1 MDDRQQSPFD
11 TAFQQ
16 LLNALAAACLSVG
29 KGYAEYDMASRS
41 AFVTAVKGRETG
53 SELSAA
59 AVSFL
64 TGVSETDP
72 AHNGNGNGNGG
83 GAPSPAWQFIQLW
96 RAEASDSEGRSNP
109 LPPAGPLSVT
119 SLLRQVSSAPP
130 LDDALA
136 ALEAVGLIRIREGL
150 VYLDDDALPGTATI
164 ETATAM
170 CAGAYPLLA
179 AIAEGRHRPPPL
191 LESSTLVSVRQ
202 NDVPRLHR
210 IAESKLRE
218 AQEKVAELLTA
229 YDALSDAA
237 SIADEETATV
247 SSGIYFVASG
257 RPPGI

>member
-1 MDDRQQSPFD
+1 MDDRQLSPFD

-41 AFVTAVKGRETG
+41 AFVAAVKGRKTG

-64 TGVSETDP
+64 TGVGDSG
-72 AHNGNGNGNGG
+72 ALHNGGEG
-83 GAPSPAWQFIQLW
+83 GAPSPAWQFIERW
-96 RAEASDSEGRSNP
+96 RADASDSEGRSNP
-109 LPPAGPLSVT
+109 LPLTGPLSVL
-119 SLLRQVSSAPP
+119 SLLGQVSSAPP

-136 ALEAVGLIRIREGL
+136 ALEAVGLIEARDGL
-150 VYLDDDALPGTATI
+150 VYLNDDALPGAATI

-179 AIAEGRHRPPPL
+179 AIAAGGHRPPPL

-210 IAESKLRE
+210 IAESRLRE

-237 SIADEETATV
+237 SIVDEETATV

-257 RPPGI
+257 RPTGI

>member
-11 TAFQQ
+11 MAFQQ

-64 TGVSETDP
+64 TGVNETHP
-72 AHNGNGNGNGG
+72 AHNGAEG
-83 GAPSPAWQFIQLW
+83 GAPSPAWQFIELW
-96 RAEASDSEGRSNP
+96 RAEASDSDGRSNP
-109 LPPAGPLSVT
+109 LPRTGPLSVL
-119 SLLRQVSSAPP
+119 SLLERVSSSPP

-136 ALEAVGLIRIREGL
+136 ALEAVGLIEVRDGL
-150 VYLDDDALPGTATI
+150 VYLDDQVLPGAASI

-179 AIAEGRHRPPPL
+179 AITAGRHRLPPL

-229 YDALSDAA
+229 YDALSDAE
-237 SIADEETATV
+237 SSADEETATV

-257 RPPGI
+257 RP

>member
-1 MDDRQQSPFD
+1 MDDRQHSPFD

-53 SELSAA
+53 SGLSPA

-64 TGVSETDP
+64 TGISETDP
-72 AHNGNGNGNGG
+72 AHYGREVG
-83 GAPSPAWQFIQLW
+83 PLSPAWQLIELW
-96 RAEASDSEGRSNP
+96 RAQASDSEGRCNP
-109 LPPAGPLSVT
+109 LPRTGPLSVL
-119 SLLRQVSSAPP
+119 SLLEQVSSSPP

-136 ALEAVGLIRIREGL
+136 ALEAVGLIEVRNGL
-150 VYLDDDALPGTATI
+150 VHLDDEALPGDTTI

-179 AIAEGRHRPPPL
+179 AIAAGQHRPPPL
-191 LESSTLVSVRQ
+191 LESSTLLSVRQ

-257 RPPGI
+257 RPTGI